1 MTRRHL
7 IHGLLFISPWIV
19 GVCLFIAYPIGAS
32 FYYSFTNTSM
42 LGGGSWVGWQNY
54 VTLLTADPLFW
65 KSLGNTMFFAALS
78 VPLTLLL
85 SLSLAVLLSARLREV
100 NLYRTI
106 LYLPTLMPA
115 VAVALLWLW
124 MLNPDNGFVNAAIGA
139 LGLPTPGWL
148 TDPSWAKPAL
158 VLVSLWT
165 IGSPL
170 VIYLAGIKDIPEEVM
185 EAAALD
191 GASRWQRVRHITVPL
206 VTPMTFFNLIIGL
219 IGAFQYFTIPF
230 IMTVNSPTGLGSPLD
245 STLFY
250 SVYLY
255 SKAFRDVQAGYASA
269 MAWLLF
275 LIIMGLTV
283 ALFRSSARWVYY
295 AGHAER
301 A

>member
-7 IHGLLFISPWIV
+7 INGLLFISPWIV
-19 GVCLFIAYPIGAS
+19 GVCLFIGYPIGAS
-32 FYYSFTNTSM
+32 FYYSFTDTSM

-65 KSLGNTMFFAALS
+65 TSLGNTLFFAALS

-85 SLSLAVLLSARLREV
+85 SLALAILLSAQLREV
-100 NLYRTI
+100 TLYRTI

-124 MLNPDNGFVNAAIGA
+124 MLNPDNGLVNAAIGA

-230 IMTVNSPTGLGSPLD
+230 IMTVNASTGLGSPLD

-275 LIIMGLTV
+275 LIIMGLTL

-295 AGHAER
+295 AGHAEQ